1 MKFRELWHNYPA
13 CIEGADVEVTG
24 ITYDSR
30 QVQPGDVFV
39 AIHGYDTDGHQFIAS
54 AEGKGAAAIVAE
66 RDVETSLPL
75 CVVEDGRR
83 ALSHAASVLYGHPSE
98 KLKIVGV
105 TGTKGKTTVTTLLY
119 NAATEAGMKAGRI
132 GTIGVAYGDVHYP
145 LTHTT
150 PESAD
155 LHRILREMVDVGVEL
170 VLMEVSSLALS
181 LERVADIG
189 FDIGIFTNLTPDHI
203 GGNEHASMAE
213 YARAKAMLFERA
225 KVSILSA
232 DDPYGREM
240 DRFAKGK
247 VATYGMDADVKPED
261 LKEARRVGE
270 ETTFRVGGAQY
281 ALPSVGRFN
290 VENALAV
297 IAAAQALGL
306 DETAVAKSLEEFRVP
321 GRMEILPSPEGT
333 TILLDYAH
341 NGASIESL
349 IAAVRPGAERILL
362 LVGSVGGRTRS
373 RRREIMEAAKDADLV
388 ILTSD
393 NPDYEDP
400 GEIID
405 EMAQYATMPVLKEP
419 DRTRAVA
426 RAVEMMQKGDL
437 LILAGK
443 GHEEGQLIRGVLE
456 PYSDREAVETALRR
470 LSCRYE

>member
-13 CIEGADVEVTG
+13 HIEGADVEVTG

-30 QVQPGDVFV
+30 RVKPGDLFV
-39 AIHGYDTDGHQFIAS
+39 AIRGYDTDGHKFVAS
-54 AEGKGAAAIVAE
+54 AEEKGASAIVAE
-66 RDVETSLPL
+66 RKVETRLPL
-75 CVVEDGRR
+75 CVVADGRR
-83 ALSHAASVLYGHPSE
+83 ALSHAAAAIYGHPSE
-98 KLKIVGV
+98 RLTVVGV

-119 NAATEAGMKAGRI
+119 NAAEHAGVKAGRI
-132 GTIGVAYGDVHYP
+132 GTIGVAYGDVRYP

-155 LHRILREMVDVGVEL
+155 LHRILREMEDAGVKL
-170 VLMEVSSLALS
+170 VFMEVSSLALS
-181 LERVADIG
+181 LERVADID
-189 FDIGIFTNLTPDHI
+189 FDLGIFTNLTPDHI
-203 GGNEHASMAE
+203 GGNEHASMEE

-225 KVSILSA
+225 KTSVLSA
-232 DDPYGREM
+232 DDPYGDEM
-240 DRFAKGK
+240 DAYASGK
-247 VATYGMDADVKPED
+247 VVTYGMDADIRPED
-261 LKEARRVGE
+261 LDEARHVGE
-270 ETTFRVGGAQY
+270 ETTFRVDGVRY
-281 ALPSVGRFN
+281 AIPSVGRFN

-297 IAAAQALGL
+297 IAAAKVLGI
-306 DETAVAKSLEEFRVP
+306 DENAVAKSLEEFRVP

-349 IAAVRPGAERILL
+349 IAAVRSGAKRVIL
-362 LVGSVGGRTRS
+362 LVGSVGGRTKS

-393 NPDYEDP
+393 NPDEEDP
-400 GEIID
+400 QKIID

-426 RAVEMMQKGDL
+426 LAVDIMEKGDL

-443 GHEEGQLIRGVLE
+443 GHEEGQLIQGVLE
-456 PYSDREAVETALRR
+456 PYSDRDAVEKALGRAQ
-470 LSCRYE
+470 CRYE